1 MKIAITK
8 LVKFILCCLTGY
20 ILFLLITVPFMS
32 HNSYHDPLGITCY
45 FIAVV
50 GFSLYIVYD

>member
-8 LVKFILCCLTGY
+8 LVKFILCILTGY
-20 ILFLLITVPFMS
+20 ALFLLVTVPFMH
-32 HNSYHDPLGITCY
+32 HNSSHDPLGITCY
-45 FIAVV
+45 FIGVV